1 MISQLFPGETPGT
14 SYTIQNYLMADEPE
28 EADKKAARDQFDFLR
43 YVVQEEDY
51 ATGLKQ
57 QRALET
63 RAKDYVIFGKNEEG
77 GHNFHRW
84 VDTILETSDEDL
96 PKLFQTG

>member
-1 MISQLFPGETPGT
+1 M
-14 SYTIQNYLMADEPE
+14 MAEEPDE
-28 EADKKAARDQFDFLR
+28 ASRKAARDQFDFLR

-57 QRALET
+57 QKALES
-63 RAKDYVIFGKNEEG
+63 RAKEYVMFGRNEGG

-84 VDTILETSDEDL
+84 VDEILETSDEDL
-96 PKLFQTG
+96 HKLFQTG